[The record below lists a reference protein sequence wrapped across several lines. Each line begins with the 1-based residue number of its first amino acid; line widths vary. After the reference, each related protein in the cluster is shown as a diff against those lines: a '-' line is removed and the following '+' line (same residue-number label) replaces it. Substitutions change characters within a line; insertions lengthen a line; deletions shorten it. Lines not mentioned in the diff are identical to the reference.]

1 MDDKHEIDPEKD
13 INNLEKAYAGD
24 SISLEEAEA
33 ENSKIEAVRLVVPI
47 TDDVTLV
54 ALTFRFWVLSL
65 FFSVIGSVI
74 QQYYLFRVSSGSF
87 SIYFVNLASYGMG
100 TAMARVLPTGK
111 WTVGGYSFSLNPGP
125 FNIKEHALIGIA
137 VSTAA
142 TSAYAIEILS
152 SMDLF
157 LHHQINAFGAIVLIV
172 TTQCL
177 GYGMAGVLRRYL
189 VYPAEMVWW
198 GNLVQVVFYNAMHNT
213 DEFKSKKMFRGWSYM
228 KYFWIVCGA
237 MFIYEFI
244 PQYIAPLLVFF
255 DWVCWFKPFDYDFWA
270 LFSSNGGGGA
280 GILSLS
286 FDWTAIG
293 GATMWMPLA
302 TQLSQY
308 SGIILSYWIIFP
320 IIWLNN
326 VFNAKLYGRPLTSGL
341 YTLDGARFSIDAVLN
356 DDYSVNEE
364 KYLAGKP
371 ATMTPMYALV
381 FMYSFIA
388 LAGCMS
394 HIICFHG
401 ADIWKTW
408 KQSRDSADED
418 IHVKMMKVYPEV
430 PQLWYAAFYVVMVGL
445 SCMVCEVYG
454 LQLPWWGLLVALALS
469 WVLTLPIGAMVAIS
483 GNGPGLNVITE
494 LVCGFM
500 FPGKPIA
507 NMAFKCYGYMAMY
520 QCHTLLADLKLG
532 VYMKIAPRSMFT
544 AQIWG
549 AFIGSIFNYLTMHV
563 IINARRGYLDGTEED
578 PSGLWTGVSPQIF
591 WGSALIYG
599 ALGPVKMF
607 GPSSYYNFIYW
618 GFLIGA
624 VIPVIQWGLSKK
636 YTNIKWSRLNIA
648 LVAGG
653 MSAYPGGQPIGVLPS
668 IILCL
673 IWQFWVFRYKKDFWS
688 KYTFILSAALDTG
701 AAFTGLFLFVF
712 LQGGVSP
719 KLNFSFP
726 SWFLNHYNE
735 DGNAPYKSVDRC
747 GAALNKWESGMLPT
761 PPK

>member
-1 MDDKHEIDPEKD
+1 
-13 INNLEKAYAGD
+13 
-24 SISLEEAEA
+24 
-33 ENSKIEAVRLVVPI
+33 
-47 TDDVTLV
+47 
-54 ALTFRFWVLSL
+54 
-65 FFSVIGSVI
+65 
-74 QQYYLFRVSSGSF
+74 
-87 SIYFVNLASYGMG
+87 
-100 TAMARVLPTGK
+100 
-111 WTVGGYSFSLNPGP
+111 
-125 FNIKEHALIGIA
+125 
-137 VSTAA
+137 
-142 TSAYAIEILS
+142 
-152 SMDLF
+152 MDLF
-157 LHHQINAFGAIVLIV
+157 LNHQINAFGSIVLII

-177 GYGMAGVLRRYL
+177 GYGMAGVLRKYL

-213 DEFKSKKMFRGWSYM
+213 DEFKSKRMFRGWSYM
-228 KYFWIVCGA
+228 KYFWVVCGA

-255 DWVCWFKPFDYDFWA
+255 DWVCWFRPFDYNFWA
-270 LFSSNGGGGA
+270 LFSSYGGGGA
-280 GILSLS
+280 GILSLC

-293 GATMWMPLA
+293 GATMWLPLVTLL
-302 TQLSQY
+302 TQCG
-308 SGIILSYWIIFP
+308 GIILSYWIIFP

-341 YTLDGARFSIDAVLN
+341 YTLDGKLFKITSLLN
-356 DDYSVNEE
+356 EDYSINEE
-364 KYLAGKP
+364 KYLAGQP

-388 LAGCMS
+388 LTGCMS
-394 HIICFHG
+394 HIACFHG

-408 KQSRDSADED
+408 KQSRNSADED
-418 IHVKMMKVYPEV
+418 IHVKMMKAYPEV

-469 WVLTLPIGAMVAIS
+469 WVLTLPIGAMVAIT
-483 GNGPGLNVITE
+483 GIGPGLNVITE

-500 FPGKPIA
+500 LPGKPIA

-532 VYMKIAPRSMFT
+532 LYMKIAPRSMFA

-549 AFIGSIFNYLTMHV
+549 AFIGSIFNYLAMHV
-563 IINARRGYLDGTEED
+563 IINARRGYLDGTKED
-578 PSGLWTGVSPQIF
+578 PSGIWTGVNPQIF

-599 ALGPVKMF
+599 ALGPVKVF

-624 VIPVIQWGLSKK
+624 VIPVVQWGLSKK
-636 YTNIKWSRLNIA
+636 FTNIRWSCFNIA
-648 LVAGG
+648 VFAGG
-653 MSAYPGGQPIGVLPS
+653 MSGYPGGQPIGVLPC
-668 IILCL
+668 IILC
-673 IWQFWVFRYKKDFWS
+673 IVWQFWVFRYKKDLWS

-701 AAFTGLFLFVF
+701 AAFTGLFFFVF
-712 LQGGVSP
+712 LQGGISP

-726 SWFLNHYNE
+726 SWFLNHYDE

-747 GAALNKWESGMLPT
+747 GAFGNKWESGMLPT